1 MTDDVQIPA
10 PVADEIASWRR
21 VFAARQ
27 NGVDP
32 RDLLRKAAGD
42 LWQILE
48 ADKTVHPET
57 NGIARQDVVDALHD
71 MAESAAIPPDDA
83 QVIFAESFKAPNKP
97 NGGDRRQSDE
107 ALSYTDIARDPLP
120 LREWCVPDRIPHR
133 NVAILSGE
141 GAAGKSILLLQLSA
155 AHVLARDWIGNMPV
169 PGPIMYVNCED
180 DEDEIC
186 RRLENIAAHY
196 RTTRKELAAD
206 LRVLSFVGRDAVLG
220 YADKTERI
228 RPTPLFDNL
237 SNDAL
242 KIKPRLIVIDT
253 VADVF
258 SGRENDRSQTR
269 QFITMLRGLALKANA
284 AIIIASH
291 PSLTGIATDTGL
303 SGNTA
308 WHNSVRARA
317 YFKAA
322 PGNDNDLR
330 VLEWRKNNY
339 GPVGEN
345 VLLRWRNG
353 VYVPEPRAGSLE
365 QLAADAKIDNL
376 FLDLLRRF
384 TKQGRNV
391 TDRKSVSYAPAVFE
405 GEPEAKKEK
414 VSRKQFAEAMTRLFA
429 ADKIQAVTE
438 GPKSHPRTRIVEAE
452 K

>member
-1 MTDDVQIPA
+1 
-10 PVADEIASWRR
+10 
-21 VFAARQ
+21 
-27 NGVDP
+27 
-32 RDLLRKAAGD
+32 
-42 LWQILE
+42 
-48 ADKTVHPET
+48 
-57 NGIARQDVVDALHD
+57 
-71 MAESAAIPPDDA
+71 
-83 QVIFAESFKAPNKP
+83 
-97 NGGDRRQSDE
+97 
-107 ALSYTDIARDPLP
+107 
-120 LREWCVPDRIPHR
+120 
-133 NVAILSGE
+133 
-141 GAAGKSILLLQLSA
+141 
-155 AHVLARDWIGNMPV
+155 
-169 PGPIMYVNCED
+169 
-180 DEDEIC
+180 
-186 RRLENIAAHY
+186 
-196 RTTRKELAAD
+196 
-206 LRVLSFVGRDAVLG
+206 
-220 YADKTERI
+220 
-228 RPTPLFDNL
+228 
-237 SNDAL
+237 
-242 KIKPRLIVIDT
+242 
-253 VADVF
+253 
-258 SGRENDRSQTR
+258 
-269 QFITMLRGLALKANA
+269 MLRGLALKANA